1 MDSGHNLLHYRI
13 LNRLG
18 EGGMGVVYRAEDT
31 RMGRTVALKVLR
43 AELAADEEWNRRF
56 EREER
61 AASTFS
67 HPGIATLYDFQ
78 RDGTNSFYTMEF
90 VEGRNLREIL
100 KKQGPLPLAQLTGCG
115 LQVAEAL
122 AEAHRK
128 GVVHRDL
135 KPENVMESASGY
147 YKILDFGLARFTA
160 GELTA
165 PGTGSRLE
173 TIPRDTTQAGKIV
186 GTVSYMSPEQAQGVS
201 VDARSDVFSFGSLF
215 YELATGEPPF
225 KRNNAISTF
234 HAIVHEDPRPLRE
247 VCPDAPPDLERILTR
262 CLDKDPARRYQKAA
276 ELADDLRLLHS
287 GTESGS
293 GSISAIRGYPGSRV
307 ARSWQT
313 WGVSSRR
320 WAVAT
325 WIGLAL
331 IAGVI
336 VGQLW
341 LSGPDGEGVGESA
354 RLGEGAAPSS
364 PVMLRPPGDA
374 ARDEEPRSPTGL
386 GPAGGRGAG
395 GAGGDASEL
404 ARSGQRS
411 IAVSPFV
418 NNTGDADSA
427 WLTQG
432 VPEMITTALAGS
444 GSLSVISTQ
453 RLSDLN
459 AMAGRDGRS
468 GMDGATATELAR
480 WAGATMVING
490 SIYRMGGEY
499 RIDAQAYDTATGQ
512 VLAAT
517 RAQGKDVFDLVDR
530 ITDELK
536 ARLLDLEA
544 PPPQI
549 AQGLVPP
556 TQPKAAPTP
565 QGGAEAGAT
574 TDGLPTS
581 PGGTAPGRVTSAPS
595 LTGEGLDTGRRASV
609 AIPASTTRRATTSE
623 AAFRHY
629 VDGVNY
635 YKDLRFKEGA
645 DAFRKALDADP
656 SYITAQMHLGMSL
669 LMNGDA
675 KSGLAWID
683 KAGRRID
690 RLPEKERR
698 VYRIIE
704 QGYVKKDSE
713 AAFKE
718 AEAYT
723 AAFPED
729 QEGPFWFAKGQAD
742 VEGDRF
748 GAIRILHG
756 VLRQEPDNLP
766 AAAALSHQIAAM
778 GSVDEAVKI
787 LEDYRTRHP
796 RASAPIDRIIDE
808 CRSGEHANPDLDP
821 TR

>member
-1 MDSGHNLLHYRI
+1 MDGGKNLLHYRI
-13 LNRLG
+13 LDRVG

-56 EREER
+56 EREVR
-61 AASTFS
+61 AASSFS

-78 RDGTNSFYTMEF
+78 RDGTTSFYTMEF

-100 KKQGPLPLAQLTGCG
+100 KKQGPLPLPQLTGCA

-165 PGTGSRLE
+165 PGSGSTLD
-173 TIPRDTTQAGKIV
+173 TLPREATQAGKIV

-215 YELATGEPPF
+215 YEMAAGEPPF

-234 HAIVHEDPRPLRE
+234 HAIVHEEPRALRE
-247 VCPDAPPDLERILTR
+247 VRPEAPPDLERILAR
-262 CLDKDPARRYQKAA
+262 CLEKDPARRYQKAA
-276 ELADDLRLLHS
+276 DLADELRLLHS
-287 GTESGS
+287 GSESGP
-293 GSISAIRGYPGSRV
+293 GRISAIRGYPGARV

-313 WGVSSRR
+313 WGVSTRR
-320 WAVAT
+320 WAAAT
-325 WIGLAL
+325 WITLAL
-331 IAGVI
+331 VAGAV

-341 LSGPDGEGVGESA
+341 LFGPARDA
-354 RLGEGAAPSS
+354 ATDATRLGEGGSPLPGGGPRPGDGAAPSQPGKMS
-364 PVMLRPPGDA
+364 PLGDA
-374 ARDEEPRSPTGL
+374 GRSADAGSG
-386 GPAGGRGAG
+386 GPAGLIPGPGGVSGPG
-395 GAGGDASEL
+395 GAGGGEAAL
-404 ARSGQRS
+404 AGSGQLS

-418 NNTGDADSA
+418 NNTGDAKSA
-427 WLTQG
+427 WLVQG
-432 VPEMITTALAGS
+432 IPEMITTALAGS
-444 GSLSVISTQ
+444 GSFAVISTQ

-459 AMAGRDGRS
+459 SMAGRDGRG
-468 GMDGATATELAR
+468 GMDGTTATELAR

-490 SIYRMGGEY
+490 SIYKTGDEY

-517 RAQGKDVFDLVDR
+517 RAQGGDVFDLVDR

-549 AQGLVPP
+549 AKGLAPS
-556 TQPKAAPTP
+556 TAPKGLASP
-565 QGGAEAGAT
+565 QGGAETGTVAGGTPSSPGAAEAGRLAGA
-574 TDGLPTS
+574 
-581 PGGTAPGRVTSAPS
+581 
-595 LTGEGLDTGRRASV
+595 
-609 AIPASTTRRATTSE
+609 AIPVSTSRRATTSE
-623 AAFRHY
+623 EAFRHY

-645 DAFRKALDADP
+645 DSFRKALDADP

-690 RLPEKERR
+690 SLPEKERR

-704 QGYVKKDSE
+704 KGYVKKDSD

-718 AEAYT
+718 TEAFT

-729 QEGPFWFAKGQAD
+729 QEGPFWYAKGQAD

-766 AAAALSHQIAAM
+766 AAAALSHQMAAL
-778 GSVDEAVKI
+778 GPE
-787 LEDYRTRHP
+787 
-796 RASAPIDRIIDE
+796 
-808 CRSGEHANPDLDP
+808 
-821 TR
+821 